1 MKTDYLL
8 RTCLLLR
15 CGNGLMALTGR
26 DPDHRSRGGSR
37 TEDLE
42 RL

>member
-26 DPDHRSRGGSR
+26 DPTTDPALGPELKIWSV
-37 TEDLE
+37 
-42 RL
+42 